1 MLAHS
6 PVDVV
11 TLDVAPLPAAPPAP
25 VERTVRWR
33 LRTRV
38 AFRVCFLYFSLYVI
52 TTQMIGGLLILP
64 IGNLPNLGAT
74 GAMKGLVTWTAN
86 DVFKVTAPF
95 VTVNTGSGDKT
106 IDWIQAFCLFV
117 IAAVAT
123 ALWSVA
129 DRKRDNY
136 AALHK
141 WFHLF
146 LRFAVGS
153 TMVSY
158 GMVKAIPLQMPAPG
172 LTRLLEPFGHFSP
185 MGVLWYSIGASR
197 GYEMFAGFIELI
209 GGILLF
215 VPGLRILGALVTLAA
230 SVQIFTLNMTYDVPV
245 KLFAFHLILMCLVL
259 LAPEAKRI
267 MRVLVL
273 NKTAE
278 PSTQPTLFRGVR
290 ARRVAF
296 ALQLLLGAYIVGMN
310 FDSARKAWFAR
321 GGGAPRPPL
330 YGIWNVEEMKVD
342 GVVRSALVTD
352 SGRWRRVIIQNSAS
366 VSFQRMD
373 DTFQGYG
380 ATVDMNAK
388 SIALTSADDK
398 AWSGKFAIAQQ
409 DPERMVLDG
418 TMGGQQ
424 VRLQLQRFDH
434 TKLQLLSRGFNW
446 IQERPFNR

>member
-1 MLAHS
+1 LAHA
-6 PVDVV
+6 PVGVV
-11 TLDVAPLPAAPPAP
+11 TLEVAPLTAAPPEP
-25 VERTVRWR
+25 VARSVRWR
-33 LRTRV
+33 LRTRI
-38 AFRVCFLYFSLYVI
+38 AFRLCFLYFSLYVV
-52 TTQMIGGLLILP
+52 TTQMLGGLVLLP
-64 IGNLPNLGAT
+64 AVNLPNLGAT
-74 GAMKGLVTWTAN
+74 GFMKGIVTWTATS
-86 DVFKVTAPF
+86 VFQVTSPF

-106 IDWIQAFCLFV
+106 IDWVQAFCLLMV
-117 IAAVAT
+117 AAAAT

-129 DRKRDNY
+129 DRRRDNY
-136 AALHK
+136 ASLHK

-185 MGVLWYSIGASR
+185 MGVLWYSIGSSR
-197 GYEMFAGFIELI
+197 SYEMFAGITELA

-278 PSTQPTLFRGVR
+278 PSTQPPLFRGMR
-290 ARRVAF
+290 ARRAAF
-296 ALQLLLGAYIVGMN
+296 AVQLLLGAYIVGMN
-310 FDSARKAWFAR
+310 AVDARESWYAR
-321 GGGAPRPPL
+321 GGGAPKPPL
-330 YGIWNVEEMKVD
+330 YGIWNVDEMRVD
-342 GVVRSALVTD
+342 GVVRSALVSD
-352 SGRWRRVIIQNSAS
+352 YGRWRRVIVQNAAS
-366 VSFQRMD
+366 ISFQRMD
-373 DTFQGYG
+373 DTFQSYS
-380 ATVDMNAK
+380 ASVDMAAK
-388 SIALTSADDK
+388 SIALTSAADK
-398 AWSGKFAIAQQ
+398 VFAARFAIERQ

-418 TMGGQQ
+418 TMGGQKI
-424 VRLQLQRFDH
+424 RLQLQRFDH